1 MEPRPRTATV
11 GGAIFRGLVPFL
23 MLAANT
29 CFPQVASAEDQVRAE
44 MLLSADK
51 LNAGSQLKFALVV
64 NVASS
69 WHINANPASEP
80 DLIPTTLTLKP
91 PSTVVIDRIVY
102 PTGKK
107 TTVSWADQPV
117 ALYTGRV
124 IILVEAHVR
133 SDATPT
139 KLTLKGNLGY
149 QACNDKVCAAPVT
162 IPLTLETEIAAPRE
176 KPQPIHPEIFGSTV
190 PTPVTSST
198 PATQENS
205 IARMMRERGL
215 LATLAFIFI
224 GGLLL
229 NLTPCVYPMIAI
241 TVSYFGGK
249 GEKKSAAAFAGALA
263 YFLGIVITYSALGLA
278 AALTGGLFGAL
289 LQNPIVLAAIG
300 ILLLVMALSMFGLF
314 EFQPPQ
320 FLMQRATN
328 LSSKAGYL
336 GLFFLGAM
344 VGVIAAPCLAP
355 IVVVVL
361 AFAGSSGDLWL
372 GWWLFFALGTGL
384 GLPYVVLGMFSSL
397 LTRLP
402 KSGTWM
408 VWVKRVFGVAL
419 IAVALWITNPLWLR
433 AEPTRN
439 AGIAWQPYSS
449 AALQQAATDK
459 HPVLIDFYAD
469 WCIPCKEMDKRTYP
483 NRQVIE
489 KSRQFLMLKADLT
502 HSSSAEVQQLIR
514 TYNIVGVPTTVFIGA
529 DGRERAD
536 LRIAGFVPAE
546 EFLVAM
552 SMTLELAPANAAPTS
567 RVPGAR
573 KVAAPIRGRAQ
584 WRQCWRDSGRFLQWF
599 LLE

>member
-1 MEPRPRTATV
+1 MATV
-11 GGAIFRGLVPFL
+11 GGAIFRGLAPFL
-23 MLAANT
+23 MLLAIT

-51 LNAGSQLKFALVV
+51 LNAGSQFKFAVVV

-69 WHINANPASEP
+69 WHINANPVSEP
-80 DLIPTTLTLKP
+80 DLIPTTLTLRT

-107 TTVSWADQPV
+107 TTVSWADKPV

-133 SDATPT
+133 PDATPA
-139 KLTLKGNLGY
+139 KLTLESNLGY
-149 QACNDKVCAAPVT
+149 QACNDKVCVAPVT
-162 IPLTLETEIAAPRE
+162 IPLALEAEIAAPGE

-190 PTPVTSST
+190 PTTATSST

-215 LATLAFIFI
+215 TVTLVFLFVS
-224 GGLLL
+224 GLLL
-229 NLTPCVYPMIAI
+229 NLTPCVYPMITI

-249 GEKKSAAAFAGALA
+249 GERKSGMAFAGAMA
-263 YFLGIVITYSALGLA
+263 YFFGIVITYSVLGLA

-300 ILLLVMALSMFGLF
+300 ILLVAMALSMFGLF

-361 AFAGSSGDLWL
+361 AFAGSSGDPWL

-384 GLPYVVLGMFSSL
+384 GLPYIMLGTFSSL

-433 AEPTRN
+433 AAPTKS

-449 AALQQAATDK
+449 ATLQQAAIDK

-469 WCIPCKEMDKRTYP
+469 WCIPCKEMEKRTYP

-502 HSSSAEVQQLIR
+502 HGSSAEVQQLIR

-536 LRIAGFVPAE
+536 LCLVGFVSAE
-546 EFLVAM
+546 EFLEAM
-552 SMTLELAPANAAPTS
+552 NTALELAPTNTAPIS
-567 RVPGAR
+567 SVQGAPG
-573 KVAAPIRGRAQ
+573 KVAAP
-584 WRQCWRDSGRFLQWF
+584 F
-599 LLE
+599 